1 MLFANKLL
9 LSRNRAK
16 RRADKKYLI
25 VNQNRRKFR
34 YKPNLPTPSHS
45 KHNYSSKNNNGYQNR
60 RHPCQKINKFPQI
73 VHPQK
78 INKVIKNSI
87 LPLKNSKNLW
97 AKERKGTKP
106 LSNRNKKKKNRQPNN
121 SWGKERPLSKKY
133 INFAHPKNKK
143 LLMTSSST
151 SKSAK

>member
-1 MLFANKLL
+1 MLLPNKLL
-9 LSRNRAK
+9 LSRNRTK

-25 VNQNRRKFR
+25 VNQNRRKFIFKR
-34 YKPNLPTPSHS
+34 NLPTPSHS
-45 KHNYSSKNNNGYQNR
+45 KHNYNSRNNNDYHNQS
-60 RHPCQKINKFPQI
+60 HPCQKINKFLQI

-78 INKVIKNSI
+78 INKAIKNSI
-87 LPLKNSKNLW
+87 LPLKNSKNFW

-106 LSNRNKKKKNRQPNN
+106 LSNRNKKYKNRQPNN

-133 INFAHPKNKK
+133 INFAHPKNRK

-151 SKSAK
+151 SKNAK